1 VIRWRY
7 CHAWT
12 TSCQPRTKGRCLP
25 VFTIDGN
32 EAKGTEEA
40 REMKKN
46 TTFAAIAA
54 SVMAAFTIGLAAPAV
69 AAPITGP
76 GDDQVT
82 VDNSQYPVNGQTPY
96 GTYQNP
102 HKSR

>member
-1 VIRWRY
+1 MPGQHPANPELNR
-7 CHAWT
+7 A
-12 TSCQPRTKGRCLP
+12 TSPFPPSK
-25 VFTIDGN
+25 
-32 EAKGTEEA
+32 AKKPEETEEA
-40 REMKKN
+40 RRMKKN

-54 SVMAAFTIGLAAPAV
+54 SVLAAFTIGLAAPAI

-76 GDDQVT
+76 SDDQVT
-82 VDNSQYPVNGQTPY
+82 VDNNQYPVNGQTPY